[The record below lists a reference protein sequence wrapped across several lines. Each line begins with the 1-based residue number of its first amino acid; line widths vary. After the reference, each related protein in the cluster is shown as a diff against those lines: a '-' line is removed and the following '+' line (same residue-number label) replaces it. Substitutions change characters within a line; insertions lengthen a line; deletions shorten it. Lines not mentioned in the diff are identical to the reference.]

1 MEGTGQWLTAGRC
14 SCRSS
19 ILAGVSTGSSP
30 KRWSLVFKS
39 PFSKACIALSLSLL
53 ASFKRITESSSL
65 TRSVS
70 SCRFQE
76 SGCSPRTHYGASAK
90 WKALSRLEPRKVGES
105 DLPLWGCVLVP
116 GLKSLCP
123 WMYIPSH
130 PRIALGP
137 RHGFNHLF
145 VHFFFFCLSL
155 FHSHQGGHPETK
167 LQWNRLAKRERL
179 NKASLVSGWSASAA
193 ESRIQILRDG
203 PTSTRLPSVHPSPFC
218 VADDLPPRTA
228 CSRLPDSEVVSS
240 TRSFTWD
247 KAFVSS
253 SRTCL

>member
-1 MEGTGQWLTAGRC
+1 MEGTGRWLTAGRC

-116 GLKSLCP
+116 DLKSLCP

-145 VHFFFFCLSL
+145 VHFFFFSCLSL

-167 LQWNRLAKRERL
+167 LQWNRFAKRER
-179 NKASLVSGWSASAA
+179 G
-193 ESRIQILRDG
+193 
-203 PTSTRLPSVHPSPFC
+203 STRQVLFQDGLPVLQNPKTRSFEMGRRPPVSPFC

-247 KAFVSS
+247 KVFVSS